1 MSCDMLL
8 WPSWPTTHLHHQ
20 QNHDKGSGDNHQGK
34 KKKVSVLTFRTLW
47 QKLEVCL
54 CGHQYIYIHST
65 YLGRSSTTQRNDN
78 IIILLG
84 IPHEVMRKSS
94 LYYEEN
100 TFSSRYYEEFLLIS

>member
-54 CGHQYIYIHST
+54 CGHQYIVHI
-65 YLGRSSTTQRNDN
+65 QDD
-78 IIILLG
+78 LLLPNEM
-84 IPHEVMRKSS
+84 IM
-94 LYYEEN
+94 L
-100 TFSSRYYEEFLLIS
+100 